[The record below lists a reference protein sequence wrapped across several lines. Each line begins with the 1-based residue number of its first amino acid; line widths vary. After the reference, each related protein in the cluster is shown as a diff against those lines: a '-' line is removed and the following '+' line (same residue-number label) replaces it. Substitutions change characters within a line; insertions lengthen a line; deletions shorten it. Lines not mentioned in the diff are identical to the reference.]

1 MRARV
6 VIATVGVRAV
16 LEAPVLPHPINRLKT
31 SGIALAV
38 ALLAAPTADG
48 QQPADSARVD
58 TTGNARPAPAPAGR
72 RDAAASRRSASTL
85 APVNITALGGSL
97 AEARV
102 PYAASVVI
110 PADAARLRAP
120 LALDDALRGVPG
132 LAVDNRYNIALG
144 ERITIRGFGARTQ
157 FGVRGVH
164 VDVDGVPATMPDGQ
178 TTLSHVDPGAVARS
192 EVLRGPASS
201 LYGNAAAGVVRLS
214 AASPFDLGNAARL
227 TTSVAERGTVTTR
240 ADLSGVA
247 RRWGAEARGSALDY
261 RGFRDHSNARDVRA
275 GGQLVRASE
284 RDTVRLTV
292 ATADY
297 DADSPGGLTGPASVT
312 APHSASA
319 TNLRYR
325 TGETGR
331 HRQAGVA
338 WRRAGAAGSLDA
350 TAWGL
355 ERKVNSLVPQ
365 RIIDL
370 ERRAA
375 GGRIVVSRGEN
386 DDRLTVGVGVEHGSQ
401 WDDRRSF
408 NSLDG
413 VAGALVLSQ
422 KERVSSDGAFARA
435 GLALGSTLNALAAV
449 RADRIAFH
457 VDDRLVTPTNPDDGG
472 GRVMRALSPSVGLA
486 WTVAPRLSLYSNI
499 ATAFETPTTT
509 ELANRPSGAGGLN
522 PDLAPQRIVSTEV
535 GGRAPLGSIG
545 SATVAVFDAR
555 VRDALV
561 PFEVPTAPG
570 RQFFRNASR
579 VRQRGAE
586 ASVSAAI
593 GRWSV
598 ARIAATLVDAKFAA
612 TDSVAGLK
620 AGNRVPGVSPFRTD
634 ITLATAGVSRFRAEV
649 LAMTQ
654 SRTPADDAN
663 TAWAPGF
670 TLVDVTAAVAPRAWG
685 GVAIGAA
692 ASLANVFDRRYD
704 TSVVPNAARGRYFEP
719 GPGRTLT
726 ITIDISRRDTRR

>member
-1 MRARV
+1 M
-6 VIATVGVRAV
+6 
-16 LEAPVLPHPINRLKT
+16 
-31 SGIALAV
+31 
-38 ALLAAPTADG
+38 
-48 QQPADSARVD
+48 
-58 TTGNARPAPAPAGR
+58 
-72 RDAAASRRSASTL
+72 
-85 APVNITALGGSL
+85 
-97 AEARV
+97 
-102 PYAASVVI
+102 SVVV
-110 PADAARLRAP
+110 PANAARLRAP
-120 LALDDALRGVPG
+120 LAVDDALRGVPG

-178 TTLSHVDPGAVARS
+178 TTLSHVDPGTLGRS

-201 LYGNAAAGVVRLS
+201 LYGNAAAGVIRL
-214 AASPFDLGNAARL
+214 ATLSPLERGNEMRL
-227 TTSVAERGTVTTR
+227 ATSLAERGTVTTR
-240 ADLSGVA
+240 GNVSGVA
-247 RRWGAEARGSALDY
+247 GRWGGEARGSVLDY

-275 GGQLVRASE
+275 GGQLVRSADH
-284 RDTVRLTV
+284 DTLRLVV

-297 DADSPGGLTGPASVT
+297 DADSPGGLTGPASVI
-312 APHSASA
+312 APRSASA

-331 HRQAGVA
+331 HRQAGLS
-338 WRRAGAAGSLDA
+338 WRRSGTAGSLDA

-355 ERKVNSLVPQ
+355 ERTVNSAIPQ

-370 ERRAA
+370 ARRA
-375 GGRIVVSRGEN
+375 GGARISIARGGS
-386 DDRLTVGVGVEHGSQ
+386 DDRVALGLGLEHGSQ

-408 NSLDG
+408 TSFDG
-413 VAGALVLSQ
+413 VPGALALSQ

-435 GLALGSTLNALAAV
+435 GLALGSALNALAAV

-522 PDLAPQRIVSTEV
+522 PDLAPQRVVSTEV
-535 GGRAPLGSIG
+535 GGRAPLGGIG

-586 ASVSAAI
+586 ASASAAI

-620 AGNRVPGVSPFRTD
+620 AGNRVPGVAPFRTD
-634 ITLATAGVSRFRAEV
+634 IALATAGVDRFRAEV

-654 SRTPADDAN
+654 SRTPANDGN

-670 TLVDVTAAVAPRAWG
+670 TLVDVTAAVAPGAWG